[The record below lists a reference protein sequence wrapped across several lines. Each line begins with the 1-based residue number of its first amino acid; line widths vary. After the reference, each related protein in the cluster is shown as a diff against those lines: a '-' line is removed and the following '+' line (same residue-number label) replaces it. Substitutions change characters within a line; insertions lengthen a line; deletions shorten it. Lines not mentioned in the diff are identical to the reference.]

1 MLRSSFAV
9 RRSEYARPCIDVS
22 GQEAGGIPQ
31 STLARLYCSFWN
43 SGDIRMSERKPVG
56 EGGSDTAVVLS
67 IIIATYNA
75 QDLLADCLQSIYQ
88 NPPSEPYEII
98 VVDDA
103 SKDATSA
110 MVRSRFPEVRLFRN
124 EVNSHYATSNNRA
137 FEHARG
143 RYFYLLNNDT
153 IMLPNA
159 LDAMIAFLREHPDA
173 GSVGS
178 KLLNEDGS
186 IQWSVKTLPN
196 IGSAAFGARSLITR
210 FFPNNPFSRKHLQH
224 MGRDMTTPFVAGYVS
239 SASVMMPREVVAK
252 VGGLD
257 RRLSYH
263 VDADYCKRISNE
275 GYNNYYLP
283 TATVVHLNH
292 RGGTMVSP
300 RRRFLSVVEFH
311 RGSMIYF
318 QKHMSQTASLP
329 MRIVVVGGLLG
340 RFVMSMAIQ
349 SVAELGRSSLRLARK
364 LANGRREPAAKT
376 R

>member
-1 MLRSSFAV
+1 
-9 RRSEYARPCIDVS
+9 
-22 GQEAGGIPQ
+22 
-31 STLARLYCSFWN
+31 
-43 SGDIRMSERKPVG
+43 MSERKPVG
-56 EGGSDTAVVLS
+56 EGEAGPAVVLS

-103 SKDATSA
+103 SKDATSE
-110 MVRSRFPEVRLFRN
+110 MVRARFPEVRLFRN
-124 EVNSHYATSNNRA
+124 EVNSHYATSNNLA
-137 FEHARG
+137 FEHAQG

-153 IMLPNA
+153 IMLPHA
-159 LDAMIAFLREHPDA
+159 LDAMLAFLREHPDA
-173 GSVGS
+173 GAVGS

-196 IGSAAFGARSLITR
+196 IGSAAFGARSVITR
-210 FFPNNPFSRKHLQH
+210 LFPGNAFSRKHLQH
-224 MGRDMTTPFVAGYVS
+224 LDRDMTKPFIAGYVS
-239 SASVMMPREVVAK
+239 SASVMMPREVVGK

-263 VDADYCKRISNE
+263 VDADYCKRISNA
-275 GYNNYYLP
+275 GYSNYYLP

-300 RRRFLSVVEFH
+300 RRRFLSVIEFH
-311 RGSMIYF
+311 RGSYIYY
-318 QKHMSQTASLP
+318 QKHMRQTASAP
-329 MRIVVVGGLLG
+329 MRFVVVVGLLG
-340 RFVMSMAIQ
+340 RFAVSLAMQA
-349 SVAELGRSSLRLARK
+349 VAELGRSTVALAARITT
-364 LANGRREPAAKT
+364 GQRREPSART